1 MSTTTDFNYNFDPED
16 IGRHTRSKT
25 RTLREANFQPNSLP
39 RAKRRKFTS
48 RRKTK
53 PTPRKNRP
61 YSNVH
66 NLSLQCC
73 TEKTCLLECGHEV
86 IAAIRQDFDGKL
98 YDEQNAFLVSL
109 IDIQPKVQKKR
120 IIYNIR
126 DDSGLRKVK
135 VCKKAFL
142 KILGIGKKRIA
153 VLVKKIQP
161 YSGQVQEDQR
171 RNNRNQKRLPLALK
185 AQV

>member
-25 RTLREANFQPNSLP
+25 RTLREANAQLNNLP

-66 NLSLQCC
+66 IISLQCC
-73 TEKTCLLECGHEV
+73 TEKTCLLECGREV
-86 IAAIRQDFDGKL
+86 IAAIRHDFDSKL
-98 YDEQNAFLVSL
+98 YNEQNAFLVSL
-109 IDIQPKVQKKR
+109 IDIQLKEQKKR

-126 DDSGLRKVK
+126 DDSGLNKVK
-135 VCKKAFL
+135 VCKTAFL

>member
-1 MSTTTDFNYNFDPED
+1 MSTTTNFNYNFDPED

-25 RTLREANFQPNSLP
+25 KTLREANAQPNSLP

-66 NLSLQCC
+66 SMSLMCC
-73 TEKTCLLECGHEV
+73 TEKTCLLECGSEV
-86 IAAIRQDFDGKL
+86 IAAIRQDLDGKL
-98 YDEQNAFLVSL
+98 YDEKNAFLVSL
-109 IDIQPKVQKKR
+109 IDIKLKEQKKR

-126 DDSGLRKVK
+126 DDSGLRKVN
-135 VCKKAFL
+135 VCKML
-142 KILGIGKKRIA
+142 ILVARAIVILSSQSTQRTIKRG
-153 VLVKKIQP
+153 LTH
-161 YSGQVQEDQR
+161 R
-171 RNNRNQKRLPLALK
+171 NRNQSIWKRQSYITTA
-185 AQV
+185 